1 MKGNRK
7 LPLSPPQSIR
17 ERTEQIELELLS
29 PHAAKSALSRG
40 RPLPEKPDPI
50 RTCYQRDRDR
60 VLHCK
65 AFRRLKHKTQVFIDP
80 DGDHFR
86 TRLTHTLE
94 VSQIS
99 RTVARALRLNE
110 DLTEAIAL
118 GHDLGHPPFGHAGEE
133 ALNDAMQEVDPTL
146 SFRHFEQSVRVVQV
160 LERDGAGLNLTYETL
175 EGIGG
180 HSKGR
185 DDLAHASRVPVGSME
200 AEVVRT
206 CDRVAYLNHD
216 LDDAFRAG
224 HILPNELPVTVSE
237 GLGIGNSERITRM
250 VTDIIQATGD
260 GPHVLMS
267 RQMEG
272 LLNELKEFMFE
283 RLYVNNPR
291 TAPDIERAKEMLRL
305 LFRHYLDHPEL
316 LPERHLPTDLAQLPQ
331 AVCDY
336 IAGMTDRYAVQQF
349 ESLFLPK
356 VWRRVE

>member
-1 MKGNRK
+1 VQRNRR
-7 LPLSPPQSIR
+7 LPLSPPQSVR

-29 PHAAKSALSRG
+29 PHAAKAVLSRG
-40 RPLPEKPDPI
+40 RNQPEEPDPI

-94 VSQIS
+94 VAQIS

-133 ALNDAMQEVDPTL
+133 ALNDAMQEVDSVL
-146 SFRHFEQSVRVVQV
+146 SFRHYEQSLRVVKV
-160 LERDGAGLNLTYETL
+160 LEREGAGLNLTYETL

-185 DDLAHASRVPVGSME
+185 GDLNHASRSPSGSME

-206 CDRVAYLNHD
+206 CDRIAYLNHD

-224 HILPNELPVTVSE
+224 YILPGELPDSVSE
-237 GLGIGNSERITRM
+237 GLGIENSQRIARM
-250 VTDIIQATGD
+250 VTDIVQATGE
-260 GPHVLMS
+260 GPRVMMS
-267 RQMEG
+267 NRMEG

-316 LPERHLPTDLAQLPQ
+316 LPERHLPEDVAQLPQ

-336 IAGMTDRYAVQQF
+336 VAGMTDRYAVQQF

-356 VWRRVE
+356 VWRRLA

>member
-1 MKGNRK
+1 MQGNRK
-7 LPLSPPQSIR
+7 LSLSPPRSIR
-17 ERTEQIELELLS
+17 ERTEQIELDLLA
-29 PHAAKSALSRG
+29 PHAAKAALSRG
-40 RPLPEKPDPI
+40 RKQPEEPDPI
-50 RTCYQRDRDR
+50 RTCFQRDRDR

-94 VSQIS
+94 VAQIS

-133 ALNDAMQEVDPTL
+133 ALNEAMQEVDPEL
-146 SFRHFEQSVRVVQV
+146 SFRHFEQSVRVVEV
-160 LERDGAGLNLTYETL
+160 IERDGAGLNLTYETL

-185 DDLAHASRVPVGSME
+185 GDLAHASRAPSGSME

-224 HILPNELPVTVSE
+224 YIVPSDLPATVRE
-237 GLGIGNSERITRM
+237 GLGMENSERITRM
-250 VTDIIQATGD
+250 VTDIVEATGD
-260 GPHVLMS
+260 GPRVLMS
-267 RQMEG
+267 RGMED

-316 LPERHLPTDLAQLPQ
+316 LPERHLPTDLAHLPQ

-349 ESLFLPK
+349 EALFLPK
-356 VWRRVE
+356 VWRRLE